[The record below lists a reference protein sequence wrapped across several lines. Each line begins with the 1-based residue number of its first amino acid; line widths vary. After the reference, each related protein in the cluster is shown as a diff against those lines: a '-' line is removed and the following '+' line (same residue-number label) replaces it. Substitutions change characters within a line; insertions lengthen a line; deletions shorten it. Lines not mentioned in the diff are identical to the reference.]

1 MEETYYFKIM
11 TASCQCREQP
21 RL

>member
-1 MEETYYFKIM
+1 MEETYYFEIM